1 MTRRWWSCPL
11 PWRRSTGRTTADSRP
26 SPIRS
31 AAHRRAGPRSRKSS
45 SERSASC
52 QDGWTLPSTA
62 TAPSSAT
69 SEANSFVIAGSWAA
83 TTRYSTK
90 RSTGWLPPPSPTT
103 PSPRRS
109 LRAPG
114 SAGSRLQ
121 TDAGHVPTRETAS
134 SGREDRTVIEPGNSA
149 GILVYENRWAGPFAA
164 ALRRGAQLVASG
176 RIPVQPIL
184 APLDQAEPK
193 LRGLDSA
200 VPPPEHHLLMKGK
213 VHARSHSGSRPRCDE
228 GDWHHRP

>member
-1 MTRRWWSCPL
+1 MAGHSRQRQRLRRL
-11 PWRRSTGRTTADSRP
+11 RRVRPTA
-26 SPIRS
+26 
-31 AAHRRAGPRSRKSS
+31 SS
-45 SERSASC
+45 SPVR
-52 QDGWTLPSTA
+52 GPPPPA
-62 TAPSSAT
+62 TAPSD
-69 SEANSFVIAGSWAA
+69 
-83 TTRYSTK
+83 
-90 RSTGWLPPPSPTT
+90 PPGGC
-103 PSPRRS
+103 RRHHRPHHPHAVS

-114 SAGSRLQ
+114 STGSRLQ